1 MWVDVN
7 AGAVGYAGGPQ
18 DEDVRVQFRGEMTAI
33 RVEVLFAPE
42 CASAGPARDAIERVA
57 CAAGVDI
64 EVVSMPVADGAE
76 ARRLRFPGSPTV
88 RVAGQDVEPR
98 AAALEQYGLG

>member
-1 MWVDVN
+1 M
-7 AGAVGYAGGPQ
+7 
-18 DEDVRVQFRGEMTAI
+18 RAI
-33 RVEVLFAPE
+33 RVEVLFAPG
-42 CASAGPARDAIERVA
+42 CASAAAARDAVGRVA
-57 CAAGVDI
+57 RLTGVDVEI
-64 EVVSMPVADGAE
+64 VSTPVADGAE